1 MRAALSIL
9 GLVIVLALVLNQ
21 VKKQAGS
28 LSRPGSTAAAASAAS
43 DAAATQNLPAAVR
56 QQLQDAADQAAQRA
70 SAAQP

>member
-28 LSRPGSTAAAASAAS
+28 VSRPGSTAAASAAS
-43 DAAATQNLPAAVR
+43 DAVATQNLPAAVR
-56 QQLQDAADQAAQRA
+56 QQLQDAAEQAAQRA
-70 SAAQP
+70 SDAQP

>member
-28 LSRPGSTAAAASAAS
+28 LSRPVPAAASAAS
-43 DAAATQNLPAAVR
+43 DAAGTQNLPAAVR
-56 QQLQDAADQAAQRA
+56 QQLQDAAEQAAQRA